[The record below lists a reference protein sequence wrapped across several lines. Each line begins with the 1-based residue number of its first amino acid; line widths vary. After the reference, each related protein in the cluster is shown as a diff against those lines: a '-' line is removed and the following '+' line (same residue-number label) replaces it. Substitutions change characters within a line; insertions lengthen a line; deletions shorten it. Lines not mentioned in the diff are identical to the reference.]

1 MAPPRPN
8 ERVSCRDDVLRRIII
23 IIMISKLPHF
33 EYNQHSAPAAARV
46 VVCKCAQINCWQI
59 FPLCCRCAG
68 VLVDGCSG
76 NFAKLE
82 LELRP
87 AAECSPAQGNT
98 TACIAHYILGQESK
112 APLTLTVNE
121 KACPESHCLSSVKY
135 EKEIRNWILRVVL
148 YVLLCTVLLY
158 VGSETAWHCLY
169 CKMQRKKLG
178 WARVCV
184 TV

>member
-1 MAPPRPN
+1 MARLRPN

-33 EYNQHSAPAAARV
+33 EYNQHSAPAAARARA

-59 FPLCCRCAG
+59 FPLWCRCAG

-98 TACIAHYILGQESK
+98 TACIAHYILGPESK
-112 APLTLTVNE
+112 APLIVDE
-121 KACPESHCLSSVKY
+121 EACPESHLLS
-135 EKEIRNWILRVVL
+135 
-148 YVLLCTVLLY
+148 
-158 VGSETAWHCLY
+158 
-169 CKMQRKKLG
+169 
-178 WARVCV
+178 
-184 TV
+184 

>member
-1 MAPPRPN
+1 MARLRPN

-23 IIMISKLPHF
+23 IVMISKLPHF
-33 EYNQHSAPAAARV
+33 EYNQHSAPAAARARV
-46 VVCKCAQINCWQI
+46 LVCKCAQINCWQI
-59 FPLCCRCAG
+59 FPLWCRCAG

-82 LELRP
+82 LELGP
-87 AAECSPAQGNT
+87 PAQGNT
-98 TACIAHYILGQESK
+98 TACIVHATCILGPESK
-112 APLTLTVNE
+112 APPTVDE
-121 KACPESHCLSSVKY
+121 EACPESHLLSKQYTKRKS
-135 EKEIRNWILRVVL
+135 EIGIYALYCMYCTTVV
-148 YVLLCTVLLY
+148 LY

-169 CKMQRKKLG
+169 CKMRRKKLG

>member
-1 MAPPRPN
+1 M
-8 ERVSCRDDVLRRIII
+8 
-23 IIMISKLPHF
+23 
-33 EYNQHSAPAAARV
+33 HSTLHIGP
-46 VVCKCAQINCWQI
+46 
-59 FPLCCRCAG
+59 
-68 VLVDGCSG
+68 
-76 NFAKLE
+76 
-82 LELRP
+82 
-87 AAECSPAQGNT
+87 
-98 TACIAHYILGQESK
+98 ESK
-112 APLTLTVNE
+112 APFNVDE

-148 YVLLCTVLLY
+148 YVLY